1 MRGAVPRLGQEVA
14 VIGAGTAGV
23 CAAKYL
29 LQGGQ
34 RVTVYES
41 GSHIGGLWQYDNDNG
56 RSQAYQHL
64 RIITPR
70 RKTRFADFDF
80 SPETSRFPSH
90 AEMQQYLSDY
100 CDHFG
105 VTPHIRFRSDVI
117 AVEQVGEAGPT
128 GQGGP
133 ADGRPARWRVTDD
146 APDGTT
152 RTAEYDHV
160 VIATGHLHEPRHS
173 EFLQG
178 FGGTYLHSNSYRNP
192 EPFVGKRVCVVGTG
206 NSGVDIASDV
216 CTVARRTV
224 LVARSGVTIQ
234 PKTVFGLPYV
244 DIGLTL
250 RKRWIPLRLR
260 GIVMRTLTY
269 LAHGDQTRLG
279 FTKPEG
285 AQHTTASES
294 LVGHIDFGRVEV
306 KPGIKSISGTS
317 VMFEDGSEEE
327 FDILAAATGYK
338 VHLPFLDPSVF
349 TVHGDR
355 VDLYLQMFPVDRPG
369 LYFVGML
376 TPLVPYSV
384 ACEEQS
390 KTIAQ
395 VVDGT
400 VRLPGSEVMAADI
413 RRVQEWVR
421 SKYTDSPRHALQ
433 YPDSNLAHSL
443 LSFRRQGAIR
453 ALHRGAVPDLLTMPL
468 VQRAY
473 LRARGVAVLDK

>member
-1 MRGAVPRLGQEVA
+1 MRMRRAAPRLGQEVA

-29 LQGGQ
+29 MQGGQ

-41 GSHIGGLWQYDNDNG
+41 GSYIGGLWKYDNDNG

-80 SPETSRFPSH
+80 SAETSRFPSH
-90 AEMQQYLSDY
+90 AEMQRYLSDY

-105 VTPHIRFRSDVI
+105 ITPRIRFRSDVT
-117 AVEQVGEAGPT
+117 AVEPLEAAAASGSAVGS
-128 GQGGP
+128 
-133 ADGRPARWRVTDD
+133 GRRWRVTAS
-146 APDGTT
+146 APDGSTHS
-152 RTAEYDHV
+152 AEYDHV
-160 VIATGHLHEPRHS
+160 VVATGHLHEPRHS
-173 EFLQG
+173 QFLRG
-178 FGGTYLHSNSYRNP
+178 FAGTYLHSHAYRNP

-206 NSGVDIASDV
+206 NSGVDVASDV

-250 RKRWIPLRLR
+250 RKRWIPLKFR
-260 GIVMRTLTY
+260 GAVMRTLTY

-279 FTKPEG
+279 FRKPEG

-317 VMFEDGSEEE
+317 VMFEDGTEEE
-327 FDILAAATGYK
+327 FDILAAATGYQ

-349 TVHGDR
+349 AVRGDS
-355 VDLYLQMFPVDRPG
+355 VDLYLQMFPVDQPG

-384 ACEEQS
+384 ACEAQS
-390 KTIAQ
+390 KTVAQ

-400 VRLPGSEVMAADI
+400 VRLPGREAMTADI
-413 RRVQEWVR
+413 ARVRAWVK

-433 YPDSNLAHSL
+433 YPDSNLGHSL
-443 LSFRRQGAIR
+443 LSFRREGAIR
-453 ALHRGAVPDLLTMPL
+453 ALHRGSVPPALARPL
-468 VQRAY
+468 AQRAY
-473 LRARGVAVLDK
+473 LRARRVPILDE

>member
-1 MRGAVPRLGQEVA
+1 MRMRRAAPRLGQEVA

-23 CAAKYL
+23 CAAKFL
-29 LQGGQ
+29 LEGGQ

-41 GSHIGGLWQYDNDNG
+41 GSYVGGLWKYDNDNG

-70 RKTRFADFDF
+70 RKTRFSDFDF
-80 SPETSRFPSH
+80 SAETSRFPSH

-105 VTPHIRFRSDVI
+105 VTPRIRFRSDVTL
-117 AVEQVGEAGPT
+117 VEPVE
-128 GQGGP
+128 P
-133 ADGRPARWRVTDD
+133 ADGGRRRWRVTDT
-146 APDGTT
+146 APDGSTC
-152 RTAEYDHV
+152 RADYDHV
-160 VIATGHLHEPRHS
+160 VVASGHLHEPRHS

-178 FGGTYLHSNSYRNP
+178 FAGTYAHSNTYRDP

-216 CTVARRTV
+216 CAVARRTV
-224 LVARSGVTIQ
+224 LVARSGVIIR
-234 PKTVFGLPYV
+234 PKTVFGVPYV

-250 RKRWIPLRLR
+250 RQRWIPVKFRDH
-260 GIVMRTLTY
+260 VMNVLTY
-269 LAHGDQTRLG
+269 LAHGDQRRLG
-279 FTKPEG
+279 FRKPEG

-294 LVGHIDFGRVEV
+294 LVGHIDFGRIEV
-306 KPGIKSISGTS
+306 KPGIKSIGGQS
-317 VMFEDGSEEE
+317 VMFEDGTEEE
-327 FDILAAATGYK
+327 FDILVGATGYK

-349 TVHGDR
+349 AVHGDR
-355 VDLYLQMFPVDRPG
+355 VDLYLQMFPVDQPG

-384 ACEEQS
+384 ACEAQS

-395 VVDGT
+395 VIDGT
-400 VRLPGSEVMAADI
+400 VRLPDRAAMAADVE
-413 RRVQEWVR
+413 RVRAWVH

-443 LSFRRQGAIR
+443 LSFRREGAIR
-453 ALHRGAVPDLLTMPL
+453 ALHHGSVPGVLTRPL
-468 VQRAY
+468 AQRAY
-473 LRARGVAVLDK
+473 LRARQVPVLAE